1 MEWYA
6 LCYGYVYQIS
16 LREIRV
22 QLIQN
27 IWTLFGLQITM
38 IIAILMVTAHECG
51 VINVRKKFNYTKWN
65 QLEAA

>member
-1 MEWYA
+1 M
-6 LCYGYVYQIS
+6 CYGYVYQIS
-16 LREIRV
+16 LCEIRV

-51 VINVRKKFNYTKWN
+51 VINVCKKI
-65 QLEAA
+65 QLYKL